1 MDLIIIEESNDLTYV
16 ALAGRLD
23 HAGVEAIAM
32 RFQQCVGLRKRSA
45 VVNLAEVNFMSSLG
59 MRMLLSNY
67 RSLKEV
73 GGKLVLLKPQ
83 PLVEDTLKA
92 AMLDQIFPIVHDEI
106 RALEIARKQ
115 PQ

>member
-1 MDLIIIEESNDLTYV
+1 
-16 ALAGRLD
+16 
-23 HAGVEAIAM
+23 
-32 RFQQCVGLRKRSA
+32 
-45 VVNLAEVNFMSSLG
+45 
-59 MRMLLSNY
+59 MLLSNY